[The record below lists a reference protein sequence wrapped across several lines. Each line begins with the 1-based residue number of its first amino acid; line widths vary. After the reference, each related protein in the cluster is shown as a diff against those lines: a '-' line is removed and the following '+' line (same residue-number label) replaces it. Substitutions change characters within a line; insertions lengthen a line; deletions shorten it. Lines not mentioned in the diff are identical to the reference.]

1 MGVIQRQSIKNF
13 FTSYIGIV
21 IGFVN
26 ILIIQPRFLA
36 PEELGLTRVL
46 YSFSLLLSTFVPMGM
61 ANITIKFF
69 PNFRNPETRH
79 HGFFG
84 FSLLGTLAGF
94 IITALLIFGFK
105 NLIIAQ
111 YIEKSKLFADFF
123 YWIFPFTFLLS
134 FATQLNLYCYSLYK
148 STVPGFINDVIV
160 RLGAI
165 VVVSFYFLKLFSLP
179 VFISLFIFVY
189 GLQALLLLFYI
200 YYEEKP
206 GFKIDWNFFKKVG
219 FGKMFSF
226 AAIVWLASIASIGL
240 KELAPVILGTQ
251 VILGS
256 VAIYVVAAF
265 IPTLIEAP
273 ISALDKIAT
282 FKISSAF
289 AHNNISEINEIYK
302 KSAKYMLLIGG
313 LLFLEINGNINSLL
327 QFLPEKYRG
336 GSDIVLIISI
346 GTLFNMATGLN
357 SQVLFYSKKFYYAAL
372 IMVIAVVVNFTLL
385 FTLIPIYGI
394 IGAACATALS
404 GMFMNLANSLIV
416 WKHYHLHPFDVT
428 TWKSV
433 LAIAAIGIA
442 DYFIPHISN
451 PIFDILIHGGFI
463 TLLFAGWVYKNNLVP
478 EINSFIKN
486 VGNQN
491 N

>member
-1 MGVIQRQSIKNF
+1 LGVIQRQSIKNF
-13 FTSYIGIV
+13 FTSYIGIL

-61 ANITIKFF
+61 ANITVKFF
-69 PNFRNPETRH
+69 PNFRNTGTRH

-84 FSLLGTLAGF
+84 FSLLGTFAGF
-94 IITALLIFGFK
+94 IITAILIFGFK
-105 NLIIAQ
+105 NIIVAQ

-123 YWIFPFTFLLS
+123 YWIFPFTFMLS

-160 RLGAI
+160 RIGAI
-165 VVVSFYFLKLFSLP
+165 TVVSLYYLKLFSLP
-179 VFISLFIFVY
+179 VFISLFVSVY
-189 GLQALLLLFYI
+189 GLQIILLLIYI

-206 GFKIDWNFFKKVG
+206 GFKIDGAYFNKVG

-251 VILGS
+251 VILS
-256 VAIYVVAAF
+256 NVAIYVVAAF

-273 ISALDKIAT
+273 LGALDRIAT
-282 FKISSAF
+282 FKISAAF
-289 AHNNISEINEIYK
+289 AHDNISEINEIYK
-302 KSAKYMLLIGG
+302 KSAKYMLLLGG
-313 LLFLEINGNINSLL
+313 LLFLGINGNINSLL

-336 GSDIVLIISI
+336 GGDIVLIISL

-372 IMVIAVVVNFTLL
+372 MMIAAVIINFALQL
-385 FTLIPIYGI
+385 TLIPIYGLR
-394 IGAACATALS
+394 GAAFATALS
-404 GMFMNLANSLIV
+404 GIFLNLVNSFIV
-416 WKHYHLHPFDVT
+416 WKHYHLSPIEKNTYKVIILIILVGIIDFLIPHL
-428 TWKSV
+428 SNA
-433 LAIAAIGIA
+433 LADIILHGGIIAAL
-442 DYFIPHISN
+442 YIS
-451 PIFDILIHGGFI
+451 GSY
-463 TLLFAGWVYKNNLVP
+463 LLNFVP
-478 EINSFIKN
+478 ELVEYVSGMIKK
-486 VGNQN
+486 
-491 N
+491 

>member
-1 MGVIQRQSIKNF
+1 LGVIQRQSIKNF
-13 FTSYIGIV
+13 FTSYIGIL

-61 ANITIKFF
+61 ANITVKFF
-69 PNFRNPETRH
+69 PNFRNTETRH

-84 FSLLGTLAGF
+84 FSLLGTFAGF
-94 IITALLIFGFK
+94 IITAILIFGFK
-105 NLIIAQ
+105 NIIVAQ

-123 YWIFPFTFLLS
+123 YWIFPFTFMLS

-160 RLGAI
+160 RIGAI
-165 VVVSFYFLKLFSLP
+165 TVVSLYYMKLFSLP
-179 VFISLFIFVY
+179 VFITLFVAVY
-189 GLQALLLLFYI
+189 GLQIILLLIYI

-206 GFKIDWNFFKKVG
+206 GFKIDWAYFNKVG

-251 VILGS
+251 VILS
-256 VAIYVVAAF
+256 NVAIYVVAAF

-273 ISALDKIAT
+273 LGALDRIAT
-282 FKISSAF
+282 FKISAAF
-289 AHNNISEINEIYK
+289 AHDNISEINEIYK
-302 KSAKYMLLIGG
+302 KSAKYMLLLGG
-313 LLFLEINGNINSLL
+313 LFFLGINGNINSLL

-336 GSDIVLIISI
+336 GADIVLIISL

-357 SQVLFYSKKFYYAAL
+357 SQVLFYSKKFYYAAFMM
-372 IMVIAVVVNFTLL
+372 IAAVIINFALQL
-385 FTLIPIYGI
+385 TLIPIYGLR
-394 IGAACATALS
+394 GAAFATALS
-404 GMFMNLANSLIV
+404 GIFLNLVNSFIV
-416 WKHYHLHPFDVT
+416 WKHYHLSPIEKNTYKVIILILLVGIIDFLIPHL
-428 TWKSV
+428 SNA
-433 LAIAAIGIA
+433 LADIILHGGIIAAL
-442 DYFIPHISN
+442 YIS
-451 PIFDILIHGGFI
+451 GSY
-463 TLLFAGWVYKNNLVP
+463 LLNFVP
-478 EINSFIKN
+478 ELVEYVSGMIKK
-486 VGNQN
+486 
-491 N
+491 